1 MPRLNPGPA
10 LLALALALGGAFAP
24 AARAQGVTHLNVP
37 AKQMVR
43 ISFSLVFD
51 GTNWVPNWSETVM
64 GVNSTQSGFIFQV
77 GKERNLVLT
86 DVEFTYQ
93 YLGTAGVTAPV
104 VYPVVQDPGLANAYA
119 LTRVKS
125 NLTASGR
132 EVINK
137 SFVSGTL
144 IPAGYQIDLS
154 MADQPNH
161 KMIRAYFYGYYVD

>member
-1 MPRLNPGPA
+1 MSLSRFRTA
-10 LLALALALGGAFAP
+10 LFVLALGAALAP
-24 AARAQGVTHLNVP
+24 VTRAQSVTHLNVP

-51 GTNWVPNWSETVM
+51 GTNWVPNWTETVM
-64 GVNSTQSGFIFQV
+64 GVNTTQSGFIFQV
-77 GKERNLVLT
+77 GKAQNLVIT
-86 DVEFTYQ
+86 DAEFAYQ
-93 YLGTAGVTAPV
+93 YTGTAGAPAPV
-104 VYPVVQDPGLANAYA
+104 VFPVVQDPGVTNAYA

-132 EVINK
+132 EVLNK
-137 SFVSGTL
+137 TFVSGAL